1 MFDDYPF
8 PDEAGPI
15 FMPDQMSCLYYDQ
28 SFWGPPWRTFETRPP
43 RKVSRYRDDP
53 VDVDKFKAWFSEFAD
68 DSKWPRAMVEGAAKR
83 ARFYIPIWSQCDY
96 LDGEDREYA
105 RGLLTAHIM
114 ITAKQNQA
122 AMDQAALA
130 MGQGSGGVAGGSMT
144 ALPGTGIVTSATI
157 GSVSYSKTLPQ
168 SILALGKCLAV
179 RYSKTLPQ
187 SKDAYEFW
195 LNQTPYGIEL
205 QAFLANH
212 IAVGVMAQGDDIRE
226 CFRD

>member
-1 MFDDYPF
+1 MWDYPF
-8 PDEAGPI
+8 PNEAGPV
-15 FMPDQMSCLYYDQ
+15 FAPDQQSNLYFDQ
-28 SFWGPPWRTFETRPP
+28 SFWGPPWRQFETKPP

-53 VDVDKFKAWFSEFAD
+53 VDVEKFKAWFPEFAD
-68 DSKWPRAMVEGAAKR
+68 DDKWPRALVEGSAKR

-122 AMDQAALA
+122 AMNQPGLGTGVPGA
-130 MGQGSGGVAGGSMT
+130 GGIAGGSMT
-144 ALPGTGIVTSATI
+144 TLPGTGIVTSATI
-157 GSVSYSKTLPQ
+157 GSVS
-168 SILALGKCLAV
+168 
-179 RYSKTLPQ
+179 YSKTLPQ

-205 QAFLANH
+205 QGFLANH

>member
-1 MFDDYPF
+1 MWDYPF
-8 PDEAGPI
+8 PSEAGPI
-15 FMPDQMSCLYYDQ
+15 YDPDQLSCLDFNGSY
-28 SFWGPPWRTFETRPP
+28 WGPPWRQFETHPP

-68 DSKWPRAMVEGAAKR
+68 DAKWPRAMVEGAAKR

-114 ITAKQNQA
+114 ITAKQNAA

-130 MGQGSGGVAGGSMT
+130 PGGAAGGMMT
-144 ALPGTGIVTSATI
+144 TLPGTGIVTSASI
-157 GSVSYSKTLPQ
+157 GSVS
-168 SILALGKCLAV
+168 
-179 RYSKTLPQ
+179 YSKTLPQ

>member
-1 MFDDYPF
+1 MW
-8 PDEAGPI
+8 EQAACAGASPI
-15 FMPDQMSCLYYDQ
+15 YNPDQLSCLDYNMD
-28 SFWGPPWRTFETRPP
+28 FWGEPLRTFETRPP
-43 RKVSRYRDDP
+43 RKISRYRDDP

-68 DSKWPRAMVEGAAKR
+68 DKKWPRALVEGSAKR
-83 ARFYIPIWSQCDY
+83 ARFYIPIWTQCDY

-122 AMDQAALA
+122 SMNQPGLIA
-130 MGQGSGGVAGGSMT
+130 GEGGMIGGSLS

-157 GSVSYSKTLPQ
+157 GGVSYSKTLPN
-168 SILALGKCLAV
+168 
-179 RYSKTLPQ
+179 

>member
-1 MFDDYPF
+1 MWEQPF
-8 PDEAGPI
+8 PDDVGPI
-15 FMPDQMSCLYYDQ
+15 YNPDQLSCFDFGGG
-28 SFWGPPWRTFETRPP
+28 FWGPPLKSFETHPP
-43 RKVSRYRDDP
+43 RKVCRYRDDP
-53 VDVDKFKAWFSEFAD
+53 VDVDKFKAWFAEFAD
-68 DSKWPRAMVEGAAKR
+68 DAKWPRGMVESAAKR
-83 ARFYIPIWSQCDY
+83 ARFYVPIWTQCDY

-105 RGLLTAHIM
+105 RGLLTAHIL
-114 ITAKQNQA
+114 ITIKQNAA

-130 MGQGSGGVAGGSMT
+130 IGSGGVAGGSMT

-157 GSVSYSKTLPQ
+157 GSVSYN
-168 SILALGKCLAV
+168 
-179 RYSKTLPQ
+179 KTLPQ

-205 QAFLANH
+205 QAFLMNN

>member
-1 MFDDYPF
+1 MWDQP
-8 PDEAGPI
+8 PAPIPAGPV
-15 FMPDQMSCLYYDQ
+15 FDPDQLSCLYYDC
-28 SFWGPPWRTFETRPP
+28 SFWGPPLKSFETRPP

-53 VDVDKFKAWFSEFAD
+53 VDVDKFKAWFAEFAD
-68 DSKWPRAMVEGAAKR
+68 DAKWPRAMVEAAGKR
-83 ARFYIPIWSQCDY
+83 ARFYVPIYSQCDY

-114 ITAKQNQA
+114 ITCKQNLA

-130 MGQGSGGVAGGSMT
+130 TGSGGVAGGSMT

-157 GSVSYSKTLPQ
+157 GSVSYNKTLPN
-168 SILALGKCLAV
+168 
-179 RYSKTLPQ
+179 

-205 QAFLANH
+205 QAFLINN

>member
-1 MFDDYPF
+1 MWGNPF
-8 PDEAGPI
+8 PGDPGPVYE
-15 FMPDQMSCLYYDQ
+15 PDQISCLEFDGA
-28 SFWGPPWRTFETRPP
+28 FWGAPLRSFETRPP
-43 RKVSRYRDDP
+43 RKVSKYKDEP
-53 VDVDKFKAWFSEFAD
+53 VDVDWFKAVFPEFAD
-68 DSKWPRAMVEGAAKR
+68 DAKWPRSLVEGAAKR
-83 ARFYIPIWSQCDY
+83 ARFFIPIWTQCDY

-122 AMDQAALA
+122 AMDQQALA
-130 MGQGSGGVAGGSMT
+130 LGSGGVAGGSMT
-144 ALPGTGIVTSATI
+144 TLPGTGIVTSASI
-157 GSVSYSKTLPQ
+157 GSVS
-168 SILALGKCLAV
+168 
-179 RYSKTLPQ
+179 YSKTLPQ

-205 QAFLANH
+205 QAFLMNN

>member
-1 MFDDYPF
+1 MQNDYPF
-8 PDEAGPI
+8 PDEASPI
-15 FMPDQMSCLYYDQ
+15 FMPDQMSNVYFDQ
-28 SFWGPPWRTFETRPP
+28 SFWGPPWRTFETHPP

-68 DSKWPRAMVEGAAKR
+68 DDKWPRAMVEASAKR

-114 ITAKQNQA
+114 ITAKQNMA
-122 AMDQAALA
+122 AMNQTGL
-130 MGQGSGGVAGGSMT
+130 GTGVPGSGGIAGGSMT
-144 ALPGTGIVTSATI
+144 TLPGTGIVTSATI
-157 GSVSYSKTLPQ
+157 GSVS
-168 SILALGKCLAV
+168 
-179 RYSKTLPQ
+179 YSKTLPQ